1 MWPASMSDRRY
12 RQSGYRQSEPTRREP
27 PRPSPSSDGP
37 RGRMLDKRSVSRCA
51 ACGVALPIATDS
63 LEACPNCQAAIRACR
78 QCTYFDTARRFECT
92 QPIIERIADKNA
104 ANECSAFSLRV
115 IIERDA
121 TPDGTRPGD
130 VRRSFDNLFKK
141 P

>member
-1 MWPASMSDRRY
+1 MSDRRY
-12 RQSGYRQSEPTRREP
+12 RQQGYRSSESTRREP
-27 PRPSPSSDGP
+27 PRPSSSSDGP

-63 LEACPNCQAAIRACR
+63 LEACPNCQAAIQACR
-78 QCTYFDTARRFECT
+78 QCTYFDTGRRFECT
-92 QPIIERIADKNA
+92 QPVIERIADKNA
-104 ANECSAFSLRV
+104 RNECSAFSLRV

-130 VRRSFDNLFKK
+130 IRRGFDNLFKK